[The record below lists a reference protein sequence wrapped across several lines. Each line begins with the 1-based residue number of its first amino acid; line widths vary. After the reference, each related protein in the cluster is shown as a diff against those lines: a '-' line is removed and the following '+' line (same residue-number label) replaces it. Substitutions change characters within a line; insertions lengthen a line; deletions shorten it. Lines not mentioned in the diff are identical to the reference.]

1 MSFRESGKT
10 TEMWTLRDIL
20 YIVIL
25 SIVGGLYSTFSPL
38 GQLIQSALPA
48 VPGAGWMVSGIHSM
62 FILLAFGLT
71 LKPYSATAAGALKG
85 LFEVI
90 FGNDWLGLMM
100 IVQSAFVGFI
110 IDLGYFIFKAIKKEQ
125 ADNDEG
131 WLSWLIPWIL
141 CPGLGE
147 MLVIPI
153 FFMATGFY
161 TMYLNQGVLWIVYLI
176 TFCSGAVFGA
186 LTRLIREVIVR
197 AGVPSSIIRE

>member
-25 SIVGGLYSTFSPL
+25 AIVGGLYSTFSPF
-38 GQLIQSALPA
+38 GSLIQSALPA
-48 VPGAGWMVSGIHSM
+48 VPGAGWLVSGVHTM

-110 IDLGYFIFKAIKKEQ
+110 IDLGYFIFKAINKEK
-125 ADNDEG
+125 AENDEG
-131 WLSWLIPWIL
+131 WLSWLIPWTL
-141 CPGLGE
+141 CAGLGE

-161 TMYLNQGVLWIVYLI
+161 TMYFNQGVLWIVFLI
-176 TFCSGAVFGA
+176 TFCSGVIFGA
-186 LTRLIREVIVR
+186 LARLIREVIVK